1 MPLVGRAGV
10 LWHPRAA
17 PSSTV
22 TGARRSSGFTLI
34 EILVVITVIAVL
46 ASVVAPNVF
55 KHVGEAKSVT
65 ARSQIEMLGA
75 ALDAYRLDNGR
86 YPTTA
91 QGLAALWQAPAQ
103 DSRPTN
109 WKGPYLR
116 KDVPLDPWGRP
127 YAYTCPGQHNPAGYD
142 LVSYGADGQP
152 GGDGEAAD
160 VVSWK

>member
-1 MPLVGRAGV
+1 MGANNLRRA
-10 LWHPRAA
+10 
-17 PSSTV
+17 
-22 TGARRSSGFTLI
+22 GFTLI
-34 EILVVITVIAVL
+34 ELLVVIVVIAVL
-46 ASVVAPNVF
+46 ASLVAPNVF
-55 KHVGEAKSVT
+55 THVGEAKNVT

-86 YPTTA
+86 YPSTA
-91 QGLAALWQAPAQ
+91 QGLAALWQAPNQ
-103 DSRPTN
+103 DPRPTS

-116 KDVPLDPWGRP
+116 KEVPLDPWGR
-127 YAYTCPGQHNPAGYD
+127 AYVYLYPGEHNTAGFD